1 MIYPTKTALVLL
13 DDLLAWQKVNV
24 SAFLAG
30 GLAHSFPEL
39 AGEPYR
45 DADGND
51 YLPLV
56 REPVFV
62 YGATE
67 QAMRRTYDRAMS
79 RGLAFSLYTRPL
91 FETSSDPDNRASV
104 TSTSAAALDL
114 VGLGIHADRKIVDKI
129 VNGLRLM
136 S

>member
-1 MIYPTKTALVLL
+1 MIYPTKTALILL
-13 DDLLAWQKVNV
+13 EDLLAWQKVNV

-45 DADGND
+45 DADGHN

-62 YGATE
+62 YGATG
-67 QAMRRTYDRAMS
+67 QTIRRTYDRTMS

-104 TSTSAAALDL
+104 AATASASLDL

-129 VNGLRLM
+129 VNGLKLM